1 MFGLLLKLN
10 LQYPITGYASWL
22 MNEKSESIERTIQT
36 KKILV
41 LGASGMLGHMLIRV
55 LSSRH
60 QVVGTTSSIYDKESP
75 LARILSQDNWVDQ
88 VDVRNLFTVEEAIRA
103 TNPDVIINCVGLIKQ
118 KMGTT
123 NSIEAIQLNSLFPHQ
138 LAEICLKSNIRMIHF
153 STDCVFQGIPGIK
166 RVFDT
171 PNATD
176 LYGLSKLLGEV
187 NTPTSITLR
196 TSIVGRQLFGSES
209 LFEWA
214 ISQRGTTVKGYKNA
228 IYTGLTTGQL
238 SQIIIKLIQDFP
250 ELSGIH
256 QLASKPISKF
266 ELISK
271 LNDHLKLNLRIE
283 PETDFHCDRTLD
295 GTEFSELTN
304 IDIPSWDD
312 MLTEFAA
319 DQSFYDN
326 L

>member
-1 MFGLLLKLN
+1 
-10 LQYPITGYASWL
+10 
-22 MNEKSESIERTIQT
+22 MNIVLPPDDHGIPV

-41 LGASGMLGHMLIRV
+41 FGASGMLGHMLIRV
-55 LSSRH
+55 LSPH
-60 QVVGTTSSIYDKESP
+60 HHVIGTTTSHYNVQSP
-75 LARILSQDNWVDQ
+75 LARILSRDNLIDL
-88 VDVRNLFTVEEAIRA
+88 VDVHNLSTVEIAIRE
-103 TNPDVIINCVGLIKQ
+103 TKPDVIINCVGLIKQ

-123 NSIEAIQLNSLFPHQ
+123 NSVEAIQLNSLFPHQ

-166 RVFDT
+166 RVSDT

-187 NTPTSITLR
+187 NTPSSITLR

-228 IYTGLTTGQL
+228 IYTGLTTNQL
-238 SQIIIKLIQDFP
+238 SQIIEKLIQDFP
-250 ELSGIH
+250 ELSGIY
-256 QLASKPISKF
+256 QLASSPISKF

-271 LNDHLKLNLRIE
+271 LNNHLKLNLRIE

-295 GTEFSELTN
+295 GTKFSELTN

-312 MLTEFAA
+312 MLTELAA

>member
-1 MFGLLLKLN
+1 MTENLSQDTKSLLIKN
-10 LQYPITGYASWL
+10 
-22 MNEKSESIERTIQT
+22 
-36 KKILV
+36 ILI
-41 LGASGMLGHMLIRV
+41 LGASGMLGHMLVRI
-55 LSSRH
+55 LSPH
-60 QVVGTTSSIYDKESP
+60 HNVVGTTSSKYDEKSH
-75 LARILSQDNWVDQ
+75 LNRILSENNWVDQ
-88 VDVRNLFTVEEAIRA
+88 VDVRNLSIVEKTIRVSK
-103 TNPDVIINCVGLIKQ
+103 PDVVINCVGLIKQ
-118 KMGTT
+118 KIASE
-123 NSIEAIQLNSLFPHQ
+123 NSADAIHLNSLFPHQ
-138 LAEICLKSNIRMIHF
+138 LAEICSKSNVRLIHF
-153 STDCVFQGIPGIK
+153 STDCVFQGTPGVK
-166 RVFDT
+166 RISDS

-187 NTPTSITLR
+187 NTWPCLTLR

-214 ISQRGTTVKGYKNA
+214 ISRRGTTVNGYKNA
-228 IYTGLTTGQL
+228 IYTGLTTNRI
-238 SQIIIKLIQDFP
+238 SQIIKKVIEDFP
-250 ELSGIH
+250 ELSGIY
-256 QLASKPISKF
+256 QVASSPISKF

-271 LNDHLKLNLRIE
+271 LNDHLKLNLQIE

-295 GTEFSELTN
+295 GTKFIKSTN

>member
-1 MFGLLLKLN
+1 
-10 LQYPITGYASWL
+10 
-22 MNEKSESIERTIQT
+22 
-36 KKILV
+36 
-41 LGASGMLGHMLIRV
+41 
-55 LSSRH
+55 
-60 QVVGTTSSIYDKESP
+60 
-75 LARILSQDNWVDQ
+75 
-88 VDVRNLFTVEEAIRA
+88 
-103 TNPDVIINCVGLIKQ
+103 
-118 KMGTT
+118 
-123 NSIEAIQLNSLFPHQ
+123 
-138 LAEICLKSNIRMIHF
+138 MIHF

-166 RVFDT
+166 RVIDT

-187 NTPTSITLR
+187 VTPTSITLR

-295 GTEFSELTN
+295 GTQFSELTN

>member
-1 MFGLLLKLN
+1 M
-10 LQYPITGYASWL
+10 
-22 MNEKSESIERTIQT
+22 TIVLPSNT
-36 KKILV
+36 HATPAKKILIF
-41 LGASGMLGHMLIRV
+41 GASGMLGHMLIRV
-55 LSSRH
+55 LSPH
-60 QVVGTTSSIYDKESP
+60 HYVVGTTTSQYNVQSP
-75 LARILSQDNWVDQ
+75 LARILSRDNLIDL
-88 VDVRNLFTVEEAIRA
+88 VDVHNLSTVEIAIRE
-103 TNPDVIINCVGLIKQ
+103 TKPDVIINCVGLIKQ

-123 NSIEAIQLNSLFPHQ
+123 NSVEAIQLNSLFPHQ
-138 LAEICLKSNIRMIHF
+138 LAEICHKSNIRFIHF
-153 STDCVFQGIPGIK
+153 STDCVFQGTSGIK
-166 RVFDT
+166 RLSDT

-187 NTPTSITLR
+187 STWRCLTLR

-214 ISQRGTTVKGYKNA
+214 ISQRGTVVNGYKNA
-228 IYTGLTTGQL
+228 IYTGLTTNRL
-238 SQIIIKLIQDFP
+238 SQIIKKVIEDFP

-256 QLASKPISKF
+256 QVASSPISKF

-271 LNDHLKLNLRIE
+271 LNDHLKLNLRIK
-283 PETDFHCDRTLD
+283 PETEFHCDRTLD
-295 GTEFSELTN
+295 GAEFNKLTN

-326 L
+326 V